1 MSKIM
6 SINAGSSSLKYQ
18 LLDMPSEQ
26 VITRGVIER
35 IGLDDGI
42 FSISINDEKIKE
54 IREIKTHSDAV
65 RILLENLKKYKVVED
80 FNEIAGIAHRV
91 VHGGERFVDSVIID
105 DEVIK
110 GIEAVS
116 DLAPLHNPVNL
127 IGIKA
132 FMEVLPEAP
141 AVAVF
146 DTAFHQT
153 MKAEAF
159 IYPTPYEWYEKYGV
173 RRYGFHGTSHKYV
186 VERTAEIL
194 GKRKED
200 LNIITAHIG
209 NGVSLCAV
217 EKGKSVDTTMGM
229 TPLGGVAM
237 GTRSGDIDP
246 AIIEFIAEK
255 EQRSIHEV
263 INILNKESGLLGISG
278 ISSDGRDIRKGINEG
293 NERCILAQ
301 RVQAKRI
308 TYFIAAYFTYMGGAD
323 AIVFTAGVGENDSA
337 MRQVVC
343 DGLKA
348 LGVELDYKV
357 NDATHD
363 EQLIST
369 SHSKIKVLVVPTNEE
384 LMMAKDT
391 YRLIREKK

>member
-6 SINAGSSSLKYQ
+6 SINAGSSSLKFQ
-18 LLDMPSEQ
+18 LLDMPGEA
-26 VITRGVIER
+26 VITKGVVER
-35 IGLDDGI
+35 IGLEDGVFNI
-42 FSISINDEKIKE
+42 TIDGEKVSEVHE
-54 IREIKTHSDAV
+54 IANHSVAV
-65 RILLENLKKYKVVED
+65 KILLDKMVEFKVVASYD
-80 FNEIAGIAHRV
+80 EIDGIAHRV
-91 VHGGERFVDSVIID
+91 VHGGEKFVDSVIIN
-105 DEVIK
+105 DEVISA
-110 GIEAVS
+110 IDEVS

-132 FMEVLPEAP
+132 FKEVLPDTP

-153 MKAEAF
+153 MKPEAF

-186 VERTAEIL
+186 VGRTAEIL
-194 GKRKED
+194 GKTPEE
-200 LNIITAHIG
+200 LNMVTAHIG

-229 TPLGGVAM
+229 TPLAGIAM

-246 AIIEFIAEK
+246 AIIEYIADK
-255 EQRSIHEV
+255 EDRNIHGV
-263 INILNKESGLLGISG
+263 IKKLNKESGLLGISG
-278 ISSDGRDIRKGINEG
+278 VSSDGRDIRKGISEG
-293 NERCILAQ
+293 NERCKLAH

-308 TYFIAAYFTYMGGAD
+308 SYFCAAYFAYMGGAD
-323 AIVFTAGVGENDSA
+323 AIVFTAGIGENDTGVRKS
-337 MRQVVC
+337 VC

-348 LGVELDYKV
+348 LGVEIDYDLNAKTFGEETV
-357 NDATHD
+357 
-363 EQLIST
+363 IST
-369 SHSKIKVLVVPTNEE
+369 PESKIKVLVVPTNEE

-391 YRLIREKK
+391 YRLINA

>member
-6 SINAGSSSLKYQ
+6 AINAGSSSLKYQ
-18 LLDMPSEQ
+18 LLEMPSEA
-26 VITRGVIER
+26 VITKGVVER
-35 IGLDDGI
+35 IGQEEGI
-42 FSISINDEKIKE
+42 FSIVIDGEKIKE
-54 IREIKTHSDAV
+54 SIEIKDHSAAV
-65 RILLENLKKYKVVED
+65 KILLDNLKKYKVVSD
-80 FNEIAGIAHRV
+80 LNEIEGIAHRV
-91 VHGGERFVDSVIID
+91 VHGGEKFVDSTLID

-110 GIEAVS
+110 GIEELS

-132 FMEVLPEAP
+132 FRAILPDTP

-153 MKAEAF
+153 MKPEAY

-186 VERTAEIL
+186 VEKTAEIL
-194 GKRKED
+194 GKKKEE

-217 EKGKSVDTTMGM
+217 QKGKSVDTTMGM
-229 TPLGGVAM
+229 TPLAGIAM

-246 AIIEFIAEK
+246 AIIEYIADK
-255 EQRSIHEV
+255 ENRSISEV
-263 INILNKESGLLGISG
+263 INILNKESGVLGISG
-278 ISSDGRDIRKGINEG
+278 VSSDSRDILQGIADG
-293 NERCILAQ
+293 HERCMLAQ

-308 TYFIAAYFTYMGGAD
+308 SYFVAAYFTYMGGAD
-323 AIVFTAGVGENDSA
+323 AIVFTAGIGENDPN
-337 MRQVVC
+337 MRQSVC
-343 DGLKA
+343 DGVKA
-348 LGVELDYKV
+348 LGVEIDYAL
-357 NDATHD
+357 NDKTRG
-363 EQLIST
+363 QQILST
-369 SHSKIKVLVVPTNEE
+369 ENSKIKVLVVPTNEE

-391 YRLIREKK
+391 YRLITQ

>member
-6 SINAGSSSLKYQ
+6 AINAGSSSLKYQ
-18 LLDMPSEQ
+18 LLNMPDE
-26 VITRGVIER
+26 VVVTKGIIER
-35 IGLDDGI
+35 IGLEDAV
-42 FSISINDEKIKE
+42 FSMSLRDEKVE
-54 IREIKTHSDAV
+54 EVLEIKNHSEAV
-65 RILLENLKKYKVVED
+65 RILLSKLKEYKVVND
-80 FNEIAGIAHRV
+80 FSEIVGIAHRV
-91 VHGGERFVDSVIID
+91 VHGGEKFVDSIIID

-110 GIEAVS
+110 HIEAVS

-127 IGIKA
+127 IGIHA
-132 FMEVLPEAP
+132 FREVLPEAT

-153 MKAEAF
+153 MKPEAF

-186 VERTAEIL
+186 VERTAKIL
-194 GKRKED
+194 GKAKEE
-200 LNIITAHIG
+200 LNLITAHIG

-229 TPLGGVAM
+229 TPLAGIAM

-246 AIIEFIAEK
+246 AIIEFIAAK
-255 EQRSIHEV
+255 EERSIKGV
-263 INILNKESGLLGISG
+263 INKLNKESGLLGISG
-278 ISSDGRDIRKGINEG
+278 VSSDGRDIRKGIAEG
-293 NERCILAQ
+293 NERCLLAH

-308 TYFIAAYFTYMGGAD
+308 SYFIAAYFTYMGGAD
-323 AIVFTAGVGENDSA
+323 AIVFTAGIGENDTN
-337 MRQVVC
+337 MRKSVC

-348 LGVELDYKV
+348 LGVELDYEL
-357 NDATHD
+357 NDKTHG
-363 EQLIST
+363 EAEIST
-369 SHSKIKVLVVPTNEE
+369 PKSKIKVMVVPTNEE

-391 YRLIREKK
+391 YRLLQQAH